1 MPVSESPK
9 MRAAKTRIALAK
21 AMLPRL
27 SIGAPAVSITRLAA
41 ILGCSRPAAW
51 RHQRHAMADA
61 GVVLAVKRGRLC
73 VAAMPEASGDG

>member
-1 MPVSESPK
+1 
-9 MRAAKTRIALAK
+9 MRAAPKARAAATRTALAK

-27 SIGAPAVSITRLAA
+27 SIGAPAVSTTRLAA

-51 RHQRHAMADA
+51 RHQRRAMADA

-73 VAAMPEASGDG
+73 VTAMPEARGDG